1 MKNIGL
7 DKKMI
12 DKLWYLV
19 NNNLVEAI
27 ELKQGKTKYKRDL
40 NKTFKYSEYNREKK
54 RFQKKEERG
63 KIQTCGAQ
71 LAQ

>member
-1 MKNIGL
+1 
-7 DKKMI
+7 MI

-40 NKTFKYSEYNREKK
+40 NKTFKYSKYNREKK
-54 RFQKKEERG
+54 RYQRKRRKKQNSNLWSSTCTRG
-63 KIQTCGAQ
+63 FFWW
-71 LAQ
+71 